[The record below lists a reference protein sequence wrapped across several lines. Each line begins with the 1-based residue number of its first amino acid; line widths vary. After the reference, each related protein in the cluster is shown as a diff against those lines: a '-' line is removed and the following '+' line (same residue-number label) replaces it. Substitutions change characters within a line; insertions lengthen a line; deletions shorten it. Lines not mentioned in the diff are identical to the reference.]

1 MVSAAGKAYET
12 LKQRVVGGTYAPG
25 AQLKEEHLARELR
38 VSRTPVRAALKRLVE
53 DGLATADPNR
63 GVRVSEWTDFDIE
76 ETFELRGLLESH
88 AAELAARRGG
98 ARLADRLDDL
108 NQQMDRAIA
117 AGGAA
122 LPERLQE
129 INSRFHRAILEGSG
143 SPRLRGMLA
152 GLIDMPIVIRSH
164 FISTL
169 QDKVQSL
176 QHHRDLASAV
186 RARDGELARQVMQLH
201 LRVASHRFKRQR
213 GELSGSGVRSA
224 FGLCAARPIA
234 QRAGAIL
241 VPLGGGAIAT
251 DHAAGAIDVGQAPA
265 GCRQAVLAS
274 AGAELDA
281 LSSVR
286 GQRGAFDQQAAQRLA
301 RRVVLEPAG
310 LLVQRPRVRR

>member
-1 MVSAAGKAYET
+1 MTSAAGKAYET
-12 LKQRVVGGTYAPG
+12 LKQRVIGGTYAPG

-98 ARLADRLDDL
+98 AQLADRLDDL

-143 SPRLRGMLA
+143 SPRLRSMLA

-176 QHHRDLASAV
+176 QHHRDLAAAV
-186 RARDGELARQVMQLH
+186 RAGDGELARQVMQLH
-201 LRVASHRFKRQR
+201 LRVASHRFRRQR
-213 GELSGSGVRSA
+213 SEFNGSPHVS
-224 FGLCAARPIA
+224 
-234 QRAGAIL
+234 
-241 VPLGGGAIAT
+241 
-251 DHAAGAIDVGQAPA
+251 
-265 GCRQAVLAS
+265 
-274 AGAELDA
+274 
-281 LSSVR
+281 
-286 GQRGAFDQQAAQRLA
+286 
-301 RRVVLEPAG
+301 
-310 LLVQRPRVRR
+310 

>member
-1 MVSAAGKAYET
+1 MTSAAGKAYET

-98 ARLADRLDDL
+98 AQLADRLDDL

-143 SPRLRGMLA
+143 SPRLRSMLA

-176 QHHRDLASAV
+176 QHHRDLAAAV
-186 RARDGELARQVMQLH
+186 RAGDGELARQVMQLH
-201 LRVASHRFKRQR
+201 LRVASHRFRRQR
-213 GELSGSGVRSA
+213 SEFNGS
-224 FGLCAARPIA
+224 PH
-234 QRAGAIL
+234 AG
-241 VPLGGGAIAT
+241 
-251 DHAAGAIDVGQAPA
+251 
-265 GCRQAVLAS
+265 
-274 AGAELDA
+274 
-281 LSSVR
+281 
-286 GQRGAFDQQAAQRLA
+286 
-301 RRVVLEPAG
+301 
-310 LLVQRPRVRR
+310 